1 MVYLGQFRDFPQI
14 FDTKIY
20 VIFFEPHSPYSFHS
34 KITLGRPSQTAKD
47 LNLVDWIY
55 NDFLGPS
62 S

>member
-47 LNLVDWIY
+47 LNLVD
-55 NDFLGPS
+55 
-62 S
+62 